1 MVRVIEVK
9 TRKQKRQFV
18 NFPSELY
25 KDSPYYVH
33 PLIADEMDM
42 FNPKKNVSYDE
53 CEIVYYLAYQ
63 GKKVVGRVCAVIQKV
78 YNAKTQSKRVR
89 FGRLDFIDD
98 FEVCKALLDKV
109 EEWAKLMGMDT
120 VHGPL
125 GFNDLEREG
134 LLIEGFDRIATF
146 EENYNYP
153 YYKEYIERCGYEK
166 EIDYLSFRINLP
178 KESNERL
185 VRLKDAV
192 MKRYKLHLATAKT
205 KREYLA
211 KYKDQIFDVLD
222 EAYGDLYGVIP
233 YSEKLRKQ
241 IIDQFKLVI
250 NKDFIV
256 TILDENDR
264 VVAFGFALPELCY
277 AVKKSKGKLFP
288 FGLFR
293 ILHATKHGDTADFG
307 LVGVRKA
314 YQGKGLTAI
323 ILDYIINMAKHFGI
337 EHIETNHSL
346 ETNAKILQTWKNFD
360 DVTNHK
366 RYRCFIKALG
376 DTTSDVSSQLK
387 PEKEIEKSKKM
398 KVKTTSKK
406 KEKSTKKAHK

>member
-1 MVRVIEVK
+1 MVRVLEVK

-25 KDSPYYVH
+25 KDNAYYVH
-33 PLIADEMDM
+33 PLIGDEMDL

-78 YNAKTQSKRVR
+78 YNAKTNSKRVR

-98 FEVCKALLDKV
+98 YEVCKALLDKV
-109 EEWAKLMGMDT
+109 EEWARLMGMDT

-134 LLIEGFDRIATF
+134 LLIEGFDKIATF

-153 YYKEYIERCGYEK
+153 YYKDYIERCGYEK

-178 KESNERL
+178 KEPNERL
-185 VRLKDAV
+185 MRLNDLV
-192 MKRYKLHLATAKT
+192 MKRYNLHLATAKT
-205 KREYLA
+205 KKEYLD

-233 YSEKLRKQ
+233 YNEKLRKQ

-256 TILDENDR
+256 TILDENER

-314 YQGKGLTAI
+314 YQGKGLPAI
-323 ILDYIINMAKHFGI
+323 ILNYIITTANRLGI
-337 EHIETNHSL
+337 KHIETNHSL

-366 RYRCFIKALG
+366 RYRCFIKNLG
-376 DTTSDVSSQLK
+376 DAPKPVTPTK
-387 PEKEIEKSKKM
+387 PENVVESKAKSK
-398 KVKTTSKK
+398 TSKT
-406 KEKSTKKAHK
+406 TKKAHK